1 MSEKP
6 DMIGNINMRLAD
18 IEPVDLEKERSEFKF
33 KSCVWGPFV
42 MGLKLPMN
50 FINELVERAQKN
62 KRNDARKALAGHI
75 NHEHF
80 YTPDDKDWFM
90 SKMGKIF
97 MAYRHSHED
106 HFMLHQYLPKDKDG
120 NSIRFPI
127 RFSLESLW
135 INYMQAGEFNPTHN
149 HSGDLSFVIFCQ
161 NPDWDEEIKNHV
173 SNSTPPGTLNF
184 CMELSQRG
192 DQKWKEVQHP
202 IFPEVG
208 NMWIFPAELNH
219 EVYPF
224 KTPGVRISVSGNL
237 RFTNKEEYPNRYW

>member
-120 NSIRFPI
+120 NSYISYFFKP
-127 RFSLESLW
+127 
-135 INYMQAGEFNPTHN
+135 
-149 HSGDLSFVIFCQ
+149 
-161 NPDWDEEIKNHV
+161 V
-173 SNSTPPGTLNF
+173 S
-184 CMELSQRG
+184 
-192 DQKWKEVQHP
+192 
-202 IFPEVG
+202 
-208 NMWIFPAELNH
+208 
-219 EVYPF
+219 
-224 KTPGVRISVSGNL
+224 
-237 RFTNKEEYPNRYW
+237 